1 MSGEL
6 IFEWKL
12 LFFPLMAVFYFQFV
26 KYMDMRWSSKRPLS
40 DEERFSHSARQQG
53 LSEYQLFFVA
63 AERWR
68 VPRERVEADFKDY
81 LINGNLAYYVKDHV
95 RLLKREATEAH
106 R

>member
-26 KYMDMRWSSKRPLS
+26 KYVDMRWSRNRPLS
-40 DEERFSHSARQQG
+40 DEERLSHSARQQG

-95 RLLKREATEAH
+95 RLLKREVSDAN